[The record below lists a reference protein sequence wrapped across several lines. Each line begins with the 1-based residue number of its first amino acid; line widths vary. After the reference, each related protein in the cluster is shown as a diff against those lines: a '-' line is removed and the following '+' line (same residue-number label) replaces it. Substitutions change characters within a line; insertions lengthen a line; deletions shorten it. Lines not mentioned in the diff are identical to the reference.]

1 MYEAPLTDNTTPPPS
16 AADKDKRPSFQF
28 YPGDWMSDLKLRR
41 CSPAARGVWV
51 DVLCALHDSD
61 DGYGFL
67 RWTLKELAKTVGA
80 SMTHMRELVDK
91 GVLRGSDTE
100 LAEPLVYVPR
110 SGRKTGAPVVL
121 IATQPGPIWY
131 SKRLVKDEHIRTT
144 RGESSR
150 FGASPSA
157 SPKGGF
163 GDVKSD
169 GSSTSSPSPTSLIDT
184 EDKERAERAP
194 PDEPDLSGHQPTEAG
209 LVCRAM
215 RLAGFSQTNPGDP
228 VFVELLKAGATEA
241 EFVDSAKAALASE
254 PVPKGWGWV
263 LTRVKNR
270 RAEAAQ
276 VASLPQATP
285 RPSSRHEERITTIN
299 ALRGEGGRHAD
310 HAAGAGDVIDVPTR
324 VVA

>member
-1 MYEAPLTDNTTPPPS
+1 MTNSTTTTS
-16 AADKDKRPSFQF
+16 ASDKDKRPSFQF

-91 GVLRGSDTE
+91 GVLRGSDTHLTE
-100 LAEPLVYVPR
+100 ALVYVAR
-110 SGRKTGAPVVL
+110 SGRKSGPPVTL
-121 IATQPGPIWY
+121 IPTQPGPIWY

-150 FGASPSA
+150 FGASPNGA
-157 SPKGGF
+157 PKPPF
-163 GDVKSD
+163 GDVESD
-169 GSSTSSPSPTSLIDT
+169 GSSSSSSSSSPILDT
-184 EDKERAERAP
+184 EDSGRAWRAP
-194 PDEPDLSGHQPTEAG
+194 AGEPDLSGHQPTEAG

-228 VFVELLKAGATEA
+228 VFVELLRCGATEA
-241 EFVDSAKAALASE
+241 EFVDAAQAALAAK

-263 LTRVKNR
+263 LTRVRNR
-270 RAEAAQ
+270 RAEAAAVSQ
-276 VASLPQATP
+276 QPHATP
-285 RPSSRHEERITTIN
+285 ASGTRNDQRN
-299 ALRGEGGRHAD
+299 AFLDELVGKNRQDQRHAD
-310 HAAGAGDVIDVPTR
+310 PDLVIDGATR
-324 VVA
+324 IVG